1 MTSSNLSLHLC
12 SRARF
17 REAYNSIAARAPR
30 AVDCASPSR
39 ALAAAADALAA
50 AANAEDDDRF
60 ASACA
65 SRLVLVVVLSR
76 VDDDDDEDDDDEDGS
91 STSTSPRARRRM
103 VSTTTTTTTRLAL
116 ERCASMCGVSP
127 SPPSRAR
134 RARERGST
142 NRREETA

>member
-17 REAYNSIAARAPR
+17 REAYSSIAARAPR

-65 SRLVLVVVLSR
+65 SRLVLVVVVLSR
-76 VDDDDDEDDDDEDGS
+76 VDDDEDDEDDEDGS

-103 VSTTTTTTTRLAL
+103 VSTTTTRLAL

-142 NRREETA
+142 RRREETA

>member
-17 REAYNSIAARAPR
+17 REAYSSIAARAPR

-60 ASACA
+60 ASARA
-65 SRLVLVVVLSR
+65 SRLVLVVVVLSR
-76 VDDDDDEDDDDEDGS
+76 VDDDEDDEDDEDGS

-103 VSTTTTTTTRLAL
+103 VSTTTTRLAL

-127 SPPSRAR
+127 TPPSRAR

>member
-17 REAYNSIAARAPR
+17 REAYSSIAARAPR

-60 ASACA
+60 ASARA
-65 SRLVLVVVLSR
+65 SRLVLVVVVLSR
-76 VDDDDDEDDDDEDGS
+76 VDDDEDDEDDEDGS

-103 VSTTTTTTTRLAL
+103 VSTTTTRLAL

>member
-65 SRLVLVVVLSR
+65 SRLGVVVLLLSR
-76 VDDDDDEDDDDEDGS
+76 VDDEDDEDGS